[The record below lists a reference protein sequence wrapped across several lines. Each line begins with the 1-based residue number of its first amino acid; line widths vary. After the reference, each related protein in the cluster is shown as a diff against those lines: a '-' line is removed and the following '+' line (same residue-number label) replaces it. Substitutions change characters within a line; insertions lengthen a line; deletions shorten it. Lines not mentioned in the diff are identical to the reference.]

1 MCYTFHMPKVKTS
14 KIDRLI
20 EKIGLKYFLRLS
32 SKIKS
37 EKAIKLSHIPS
48 DRVLQ
53 VVSQNITINAVIIA
67 FLVGALTT
75 VPAVLFELYY
85 HNSYTPTYYYLILSS
100 ITLLLLV
107 IEVSILYWLGIRS
120 VYTLSSLTDYED
132 EQEHKLPMEYD
143 VKKMMVRSALELEDP
158 AVEYLGI
165 DPQKYVSKQWLILR
179 AMLYKA
185 KIALTS
191 FILRFVLRKVAMR
204 YGVRVSFIWIAIP
217 VTAIWDAI
225 VMHRVIVDAKLRLFG
240 YHLSRYIS
248 EELITDRVLE
258 SYSPSVKEGC
268 IRAISTVM
276 VLSRN
281 YHPNSIL
288 LLIRLNQNLA
298 IKEGKDYDNLEVFLD
313 YIDKATPRERHL
325 LRSLAGVSAVFDAK
339 LNRDE
344 KEALKKIFGDEE
356 KRYMAFTKRLKSLLL
371 SGRIH
376 ESALVC
382 EGMVE

>member
-382 EGMVE
+382 EGIVE